1 MEILKE
7 INGKISTCMLEDSDT
22 ILSLYQSARDLQT
35 QKGMVVWPVFKKDLI
50 ENEITE
56 QRQWKLV
63 LEDTIACNWA
73 ITFSDKEIWREK
85 DKDDAIYIHR
95 ITTNP
100 IFRGNR
106 YIDRIVNWAKEYAEQ
121 KGKQFVRLDTLGNN
135 TRLIEHYTSAGFK
148 FLGMFELTDTSNLPG
163 HYQVEPN
170 CCLFEIDLTNVF
182 SSPSECLY

>member
-73 ITFSDKEIWREK
+73 ITFSDKEIWGEK
-85 DKDDAIYIHR
+85 DKDDAIYIQR

-182 SSPSECLY
+182 SSPSESLY